1 MAPPTALLFVL
12 SITASSGEYS
22 RRYAPAGV
30 SSPTSITVSL
40 ERVFRDSRAA
50 GALA

>member
-1 MAPPTALLFVL
+1 MAPPTAVFVL
-12 SITASSGEYS
+12 SITAGSGEYS
-22 RRYAPAGV
+22 HRYAPAGV

-40 ERVFRDSRAA
+40 EKLFRDSRAA